1 MDSFGG
7 FAAVREVE
15 VEILT
20 DAYRVSGTI
29 HTRFGRVTDILN
41 QQSSSHVTVTG
52 ATVVEHAD
60 PETATS
66 QPSVLVAL
74 SSILAL
80 EAPGL
85 SGAAGTEMR
94 IQKRPVPVQLAVPP
108 LLVAGTMHVPLG
120 SRPTDGLL
128 NMTDRFLTMTDASI
142 TSAAFSALDRG
153 ADALAVARDRAELI
167 IVADDPD
174 PEEAAEGS
182 ENGEGRAAPSS
193 QPDEGS

>member
-15 VEILT
+15 VDLLT
-20 DAYRVSGTI
+20 DAYRISGTI

-60 PETATS
+60 PDTERRE
-66 QPSVLVAL
+66 PSVLVAI
-74 SSILAL
+74 SSILVL

-108 LLVAGTMHVPLG
+108 LLVAGTMHVPFG

-142 TSAAFSALDRG
+142 TSAAFPVLDRG
-153 ADALAVARDRAELI
+153 ADALAVARGRAELI
-167 IVADDPD
+167 VVADDLEPD
-174 PEEAAEGS
+174 EAGEGAEGRDPAS
-182 ENGEGRAAPSS
+182 PEAGE
-193 QPDEGS
+193 EG